1 MFKGLADIPRFI
13 TQVALE
19 MMLLLTITTLASFLQ
34 SNLPLVKCLRRKVV
48 LIIITLVLYL
58 SLDWLNLLN
67 VIAGIYV
74 SGVVFEVSRCLALP
88 LHEFRICDFSGGRLS
103 TSHRNEKEATSG
115 RRQKKEITTIK
126 DVGQTIDFGVK
137 LYFLACIYFL
147 LLLSS

>member
-19 MMLLLTITTLASFLQ
+19 VMLLLTITTLASFLQ
-34 SNLPLVKCLRRKVV
+34 SNLPQVKCLRRKVV

-88 LHEFRICDFSGGRLS
+88 LHKFRICDISGGRLS

-115 RRQKKEITTIK
+115 RRRKKRNYYYKRCGTN
-126 DVGQTIDFGVK
+126 
-137 LYFLACIYFL
+137 YRFLV
-147 LLLSS
+147 